1 MGFASHFWIVL
12 VATSMYMCLSVA
24 NVFVCGFVT
33 SSSSLLSQKQQ
44 GQRKEYWQTSND
56 LYETRLNSGNNN
68 DESIT
73 TTTTAGPAG
82 AELLK
87 RDLLQLAASY
97 DRGYGA
103 TSRANSQVDS
113 VISKLEELN
122 PEQNAVRGIDG
133 SSSSDDSPLTGSWR
147 MIWTTAADV
156 LTLNANPLVT
166 VGAIYQVFDLPCVTN
181 VIDLLPP
188 FQTLLGNQL
197 GSVLRAKV
205 TTRAYR
211 GKNDNN
217 PNSNR
222 IGLDFESVALEPVEF
237 LGNDVGF
244 LPPLGFDFPQAPFE
258 GFFDVA
264 FLDKDLLIIR
274 QNAPGG
280 LFVLTKVDNFDP

>member
-1 MGFASHFWIVL
+1 MKTAPNFLLVL
-12 VATSMYMCLSVA
+12 VAISICMSSVG
-24 NVFVCGFVT
+24 NLFVCGFVAV
-33 SSSSLLSQKQQ
+33 SPAQQQQQQKQWRRTNNSRTT
-44 GQRKEYWQTSND
+44 G
-56 LYETRLNSGNNN
+56 LYETSVDAEISSSDTPSDTLVVV
-68 DESIT
+68 
-73 TTTTAGPAG
+73 G
-82 AELLK
+82 ASLK

-103 TSRANSQVDS
+103 TKRARDQAETL
-113 VISKLEELN
+113 ISKLEAIN

-133 SSSSDDSPLTGSWR
+133 SGFSPLSGSWR
-147 MIWTTAADV
+147 MVWTTAADV
-156 LTLNANPLVT
+156 LTLSANPLVK

-188 FQTLLGNQL
+188 FQTLVGDQL

-211 GKNDNN
+211 GKNEDVSVNGN
-217 PNSNR
+217 K

-244 LPPLGFDFPQAPFE
+244 LPPLGFDLPRSPFE
-258 GFFDVA
+258 GFFDVG
-264 FLDKDLLIIR
+264 FLDEELLIIR

-280 LFVLTKVDNFDP
+280 LFVLAKVDNSDP